1 MRKQHSVYPKC
12 ADLRMDSHLN
22 CLMNTYDYEDA
33 LFSIDPN
40 LRELRD
46 LKEMYV
52 QFNIRNAGHPMD
64 ARIELDNLISTY
76 LHSSNPIFI
85 DFANLLIRNH
95 DYIINSFV
103 MVERHGEGRIYN
115 SRLSNGPIESLNRKA
130 KDLKRLGRGYRNF
143 EHFRTRFLYATRNNP
158 VLNGS
163 SGFNPIQYF
172 EDD

>member
-1 MRKQHSVYPKC
+1 
-12 ADLRMDSHLN
+12 MDPHFN
-22 CLMNTYDYEDA
+22 CLMNTFDYEDS
-33 LFSIDPN
+33 LFLIDPK
-40 LRELRD
+40 LQELRD

-52 QFNIRNAGHPMD
+52 RFNTYNAGDPMG
-64 ARIELDNLISTY
+64 ARLHLDDLIDKY

-85 DFANLLIRNH
+85 DFAKLLIRNH

-158 VLNGS
+158 VINGS
-163 SGFNPIQYF
+163 SSSTQVQYF
-172 EDD
+172 IEDDPI